1 MANSQTFN
9 GMRVTVK
16 LPWQTIGH
24 LDAVAS
30 GNSRENVV
38 REWIENWRTL
48 AGLAPSLYERL
59 VFAAQK
65 RRLSLDAVINDALTQ
80 YCATLPAVPPGQK
93 VTTPIS
99 ILDVDAEKVEADEL
113 PKAAKKPARR

>member
-1 MANSQTFN
+1 MANSQTFD

-30 GNSRENVV
+30 GNSRENIV

-59 VFAAQK
+59 VYAAEK
-65 RRLSLDAVINDALTQ
+65 RRLPLDAIINDALTQ
-80 YCATLPAVPPGQK
+80 YCASLPAVPPGHK

-99 ILDVDAEKVEADEL
+99 LLDVDTDKVEADER
-113 PKAAKKPARR
+113 PKAAKKSAHR